1 MEFFRYLSFHKMCQ
15 MFDFSYMIMGE
26 FFYFLSADIAALV
39 FWLVQEMQHN
49 YSHVPLQTKP
59 TSEIPHKLLGVLPH
73 QQSLKTHDRE
83 GLSLALSAGVLRNT
97 SFCHIQSELVWV
109 QDVTLVYLHL
119 QIYIFWE
126 CR

>member
-1 MEFFRYLSFHKMCQ
+1 

-26 FFYFLSADIAALV
+26 FFYFPSVDKAALV

-59 TSEIPHKLLGVLPH
+59 ISEIPHKLLGVLRH

-83 GLSLALSAGVLRNT
+83 GLSLALSSGVLHNT
-97 SFCHIQSELVWV
+97 SFCHIQSKFVWV

-119 QIYIFWE
+119 QICIFWE
-126 CR
+126 HR

>member
-1 MEFFRYLSFHKMCQ
+1 MEFFGYLFFHKMCQ

-26 FFYFLSADIAALV
+26 FFYFPSVDKAALV

-59 TSEIPHKLLGVLPH
+59 ISENPHKLLGVLRH

-83 GLSLALSAGVLRNT
+83 GLSLALSSGVLHNT
-97 SFCHIQSELVWV
+97 SFCHIQSKFVWV

-126 CR
+126 HR